1 MRLYYFRDPA
11 GNFGD
16 DLNPWLWSRLAPDLL
31 DEDPSDWFVG
41 IGTLLNHRLPPTGRL
56 HVMGSGAGYGRPMVV
71 DDRSRIHA
79 VRGYHTA
86 RSLGLPLDMAV
97 ADSAVLIRK
106 VALPE
111 VQLSRQRV
119 GVMFTGQSLA
129 AFDWMRLCE
138 QIDLHPISCHWSVD
152 RVLDEIRRCDLLLS
166 EAMHGAIIADAL
178 RVPWVPIT
186 CNPDIL
192 GAKWRDWLSV
202 FDLPYQPSPIQALQ
216 AQSSG
221 GSVRAMLKRF
231 AASVGV
237 LQSGA
242 EAFVRASSEAEIA
255 LAKMQL
261 LEAARRPGTL
271 SKESILDAKV
281 VRFGELLEQLQAERY
296 FRRDPIEL
304 I

>member
-1 MRLYYFRDPA
+1 
-11 GNFGD
+11 
-16 DLNPWLWSRLAPDLL
+16 
-31 DEDPSDWFVG
+31 
-41 IGTLLNHRLPPTGRL
+41 
-56 HVMGSGAGYGRPMVV
+56 
-71 DDRSRIHA
+71 
-79 VRGYHTA
+79 
-86 RSLGLPLDMAV
+86 
-97 ADSAVLIRK
+97 
-106 VALPE
+106 
-111 VQLSRQRV
+111 QRV

-129 AFDWMRLCE
+129 AFDWMQLCE
-138 QIDLHPISCHWSVD
+138 QIGLHPISCHWSVD

-166 EAMHGAIIADAL
+166 EAMHGAIVADAL

-202 FDLPYQPSPIQALQ
+202 FDLPYQPSPIHALQ

-242 EAFVRASSEAEIA
+242 EAFVPASSEAEIA
-255 LAKMQL
+255 LSKMQL

-271 SKESILDAKV
+271 SKETILDAKV
-281 VRFGELLEQLQAERY
+281 RRFGELLEQLQAERCS
-296 FRRDPIEL
+296 RREPIEST
-304 I
+304 